1 VKAALLVVAVSVKS
15 LVFLVKGNKKF
26 CLRVILFC
34 KKMVVILFCKKMVV
48 AVVVSMSHLF

>member
-1 VKAALLVVAVSVKS
+1 MKAALLVVAVSVKS

>member
-15 LVFLVKGNKKF
+15 SVFLVKGNKKF

-34 KKMVVILFCKKMVV
+34 KKMVV